1 MRREWAT
8 TIKNRR
14 WEEFEKLAK
23 TEPDQL
29 LCDTV
34 AELEKGFTEKADR
47 RALKKVLW
55 ILERAGYVPAEIE
68 ESSSTASVTAS
79 GLEAAFM
86 LSADSRGDTPLT
98 YGFEDKG
105 RVRWLTAYINEAR
118 GITHASE
125 ESMTSDEGQNRLKVL
140 RASQAP
146 PYISAEIEARYAL
159 SRLRR
164 ALAKNRPGTLPSAIA
179 YWRSAIDKAEDLPH
193 PSLELKAAKTKPKER
208 SEDILLMDPTL
219 SWRLELGAAT
229 PILERMYEAQQAHK
243 DEGEEAKTQATKEAG
258 EAARKIVITPEV
270 VADHAMRLRDL
281 AVLLNKTGDESFAK
295 VLAAAEELEK
305 KGPDSEYAKGLVD
318 KTVVILVET
327 MKRSSEGER
336 G

>member
-1 MRREWAT
+1 MRREWAA

-14 WEEFEKLAK
+14 WDEFEKLAK

-34 AELEKGFTEKADR
+34 AELERGFTEKADR

-55 ILERAGYVPAEIE
+55 LLEKAGYTPAEIE
-68 ESSSTASVTAS
+68 GDAATPTARA

-86 LSADSRGDTPLT
+86 LSADARGDTPLT

-118 GITHASE
+118 GLTHASE
-125 ESMTSDEGQNRLKVL
+125 ESMTPEEGENRLKVL
-140 RASQAP
+140 RISQAP
-146 PYISAEIEARYAL
+146 PYLSVEIEPKYAL
-159 SRLRR
+159 SRLKR
-164 ALAKNRPGTLPSAIA
+164 ALAQNKPGTVPAAIA
-179 YWRSAIDKAEDLPH
+179 YWRSTLEKAEDLPH
-193 PSLELKAAKTKPKER
+193 PSLELKAGKTKPKER
-208 SEDILLMDPTL
+208 SEDILLMDSTL

-229 PILERMYEAQQAHK
+229 PILERMYEAQQANK
-243 DEGEEAKTQATKEAG
+243 EASEEVKTEATKAAG
-258 EAARKIVITPEV
+258 AEARKEVVTPEV

-281 AVLLNKTGDESFAK
+281 AFLMHRLGDENHGK

-305 KGPDSEYAKGLVD
+305 KGPESEYAKGLVD

-327 MKRSSEGER
+327 MRKNDKS
-336 G
+336 